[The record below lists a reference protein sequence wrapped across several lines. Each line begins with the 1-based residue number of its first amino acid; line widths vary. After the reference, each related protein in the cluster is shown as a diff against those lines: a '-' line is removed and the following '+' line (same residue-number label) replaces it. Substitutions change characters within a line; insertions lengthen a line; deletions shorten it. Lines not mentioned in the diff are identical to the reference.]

1 MHETP
6 GWLLHV
12 SRSGLTR
19 RVARVGGPWIGRL
32 GLRLALVFV
41 AVAFAAV
48 AAAVLFGSVATTR
61 DVDQLI
67 GKQRADAARA
77 TAIAAAVAYDRE
89 GWERADLNALT
100 RLVTEAGAAVQLRNM
115 AGQVI
120 HASPG
125 FAAYRRETQL
135 TRPVTARGRR
145 VGSVAIRFGHKGL
158 AGAIEQFQ
166 AQRWPAW
173 ISAAGVAGAIALIAA
188 LLVSLRVTASVDRL
202 IRTARA
208 RGRGDP
214 NARAGNV
221 DGFGEI
227 QELADAFD
235 EMADTSDEQDRLR
248 RNFVADIAHELRTP
262 IAVLQA
268 GLEATFD
275 GLAEPTAEDLGSLR
289 DEVLRLARMVDDL
302 QRLASAEAAVLQ
314 LMPAP
319 ADLAAIAQAAA
330 DRLADSFDAAG
341 ITLRRRLAQMRVLC
355 DQRRTQEVTTNL
367 LTNALK
373 FTPPGGTVVLETRR
387 QEQNGEQALLTVTD
401 TGIGIPAEDLPR
413 VSDRFFRSQRTAG
426 IAGSG
431 IGLTIVAEI
440 VRAHRGTMDI
450 DSKPDAGTQVR
461 VTLPIAGPQMPATG
475 ATGHARRPA
484 EPGASDDPEK

>member
-1 MHETP
+1 M
-6 GWLLHV
+6 
-12 SRSGLTR
+12 R
-19 RVARVGGPWIGRL
+19 
-32 GLRLALVFV
+32 
-41 AVAFAAV
+41 
-48 AAAVLFGSVATTR
+48 
-61 DVDQLI
+61 
-67 GKQRADAARA
+67 
-77 TAIAAAVAYDRE
+77 
-89 GWERADLNALT
+89 
-100 RLVTEAGAAVQLRNM
+100 
-115 AGQVI
+115 
-120 HASPG
+120 
-125 FAAYRRETQL
+125 
-135 TRPVTARGRR
+135 
-145 VGSVAIRFGHKGL
+145 
-158 AGAIEQFQ
+158 
-166 AQRWPAW
+166 
-173 ISAAGVAGAIALIAA
+173 
-188 LLVSLRVTASVDRL
+188 
-202 IRTARA
+202 
-208 RGRGDP
+208 
-214 NARAGNV
+214 GNV

-235 EMADTSDEQDRLR
+235 EMADASDEQDRLR

-268 GLEATFD
+268 SLEATFD

-341 ITLRRRLAQMRVLC
+341 ITLRRRLAEMRVLC
-355 DQRRTQEVTTNL
+355 DQRRIQEVTTNL

-373 FTPPGGTVVLETRR
+373 FAPPGGTVVLETRQ

-461 VTLPIAGPQMPATG
+461 VTLPIAGPQMRATG

>member
-1 MHETP
+1 
-6 GWLLHV
+6 
-12 SRSGLTR
+12 
-19 RVARVGGPWIGRL
+19 VAGVGGPWIGRL
-32 GLRLALVFV
+32 GLRLAFVFV

-48 AAAVLFGSVATTR
+48 AAAVLFESVASTA

-67 GKQRADAARA
+67 RTQRTDAARA
-77 TAIAAAVAYDRE
+77 TAIAAAVAYDHQ
-89 GWERADLNALT
+89 GWRRADLNALT

-125 FAAYRRETQL
+125 FAAYRAGTQL
-135 TRPVTARGRR
+135 SRPVMVRGRQ
-145 VGSVAIRFGHKGL
+145 VGSVAIRFGHAGL

-188 LLVSLRVTASVDRL
+188 LFVSLRITASVDRL
-202 IRTARA
+202 IKTARA
-208 RGRGDP
+208 RGRGEPD
-214 NARAGNV
+214 ARAGDV

-227 QELADAFD
+227 QELAEAFD
-235 EMADTSDEQDRLR
+235 EMADASDEQDKLR

-314 LMPAP
+314 LMPVP

-341 ITLRRRLAQMRVLC
+341 ITLRRRLAEVQVLC
-355 DQRRTQEVTTNL
+355 DQRRIQEVTTNL

-373 FTPPGGTVVLETRR
+373 FTPPGGTVVLETRP
-387 QEQNGEQALLTVTD
+387 QEPDKEQALLRVSD

-431 IGLTIVAEI
+431 IGLTIAAEI
-440 VRAHRGTMDI
+440 VRAHHGTMNI
-450 DSKPDAGTQVR
+450 AGKPEGGTQVT
-461 VTLPIAGPQMPATG
+461 VTLPVASPATG
-475 ATGHARRPA
+475 GVVR
-484 EPGASDDPEK
+484 